1 MGLKN
6 KFYLIFTLTL
16 LIISCKKENSST
28 VTEINYPNFSAV
40 KPGNYWIYQHY
51 KIDNSGN
58 STPMDI
64 FDSCYVEKDTMI
76 NSKKYYKLNRPNHGN
91 LFPINNLIRDSLHYI
106 INSKGEI
113 LFSSQDFQTIFISYY
128 DILNSTDTITHTVFK
143 MEDKNA
149 TTITQAGTFTTS
161 NAEKTIYLYSNN
173 IVSNV
178 KTGNTL
184 YSEKT
189 GIITESANIFQ
200 FAMYNY
206 ERRLVRYH
214 VN

>member
-1 MGLKN
+1 MLNSPMLCTPSVLPQPQTITSSPARNTPAPHCTSPNSPSRIWRAIASSSAGMSWR
-6 KFYLIFTLTL
+6 L
-16 LIISCKKENSST
+16 LFGSST
-28 VTEINYPNFSAV
+28 
-40 KPGNYWIYQHY
+40 
-51 KIDNSGN
+51 
-58 STPMDI
+58 
-64 FDSCYVEKDTMI
+64 
-76 NSKKYYKLNRPNHGN
+76 
-91 LFPINNLIRDSLHYI
+91 
-106 INSKGEI
+106 
-113 LFSSQDFQTIFISYY
+113 
-128 DILNSTDTITHTVFK
+128 
-143 MEDKNA
+143 
-149 TTITQAGTFTTS
+149 TFTTS

>member
-1 MGLKN
+1 MSWR
-6 KFYLIFTLTL
+6 L
-16 LIISCKKENSST
+16 LFGSST
-28 VTEINYPNFSAV
+28 
-40 KPGNYWIYQHY
+40 
-51 KIDNSGN
+51 
-58 STPMDI
+58 
-64 FDSCYVEKDTMI
+64 
-76 NSKKYYKLNRPNHGN
+76 
-91 LFPINNLIRDSLHYI
+91 
-106 INSKGEI
+106 
-113 LFSSQDFQTIFISYY
+113 
-128 DILNSTDTITHTVFK
+128 
-143 MEDKNA
+143 
-149 TTITQAGTFTTS
+149 TFTTS